1 MMMLSGS
8 ALSEMSFETSIWKP
22 SASFVNLNGSMST
35 SPSDEIAEAKWL
47 SLAISTP
54 T

>member
-1 MMMLSGS
+1 MLSGS
-8 ALSEMSFETSIWKP
+8 ALSEISFENSIWKA
-22 SASFVNLNGSMST
+22 SASFVNLNGSMSI
-35 SPSDEIAEAKWL
+35 SPSDEIAEEKWL